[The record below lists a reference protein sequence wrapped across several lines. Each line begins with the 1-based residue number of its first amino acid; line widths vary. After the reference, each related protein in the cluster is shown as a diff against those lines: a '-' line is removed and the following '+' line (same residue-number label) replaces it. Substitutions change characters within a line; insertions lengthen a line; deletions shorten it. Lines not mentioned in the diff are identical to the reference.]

1 MKLTLES
8 INNINLFENLT
19 GAKVKDCF
27 SEEGVLI
34 FLVEEGN
41 IKRALGKD
49 GANINRVSKI
59 LKKEVRIV
67 GFSNDVCKFVSNLIY
82 PNKADNVGLDGKVVI
97 ITAEDV
103 GVKGRIFGRSRENLK
118 KINSIVKN
126 YFDIEEVK
134 VV

>member
-41 IKRALGKD
+41 IKRALGKNNE
-49 GANINRVSKI
+49 NINRVSKI

-118 KINSIVKN
+118 KINSIVRN